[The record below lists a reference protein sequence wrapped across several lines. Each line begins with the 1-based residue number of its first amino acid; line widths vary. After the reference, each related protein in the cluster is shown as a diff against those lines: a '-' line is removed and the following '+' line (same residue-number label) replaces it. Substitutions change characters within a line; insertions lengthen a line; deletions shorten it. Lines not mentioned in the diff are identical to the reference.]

1 MLQCLT
7 ASIED
12 YLKYGKS
19 KQNKSVALPSC
30 FEFSFFFSEKE
41 GFPIHNIK
49 RNESDGDATVRR
61 IQCKSSLISL
71 DLEYLSLCGIFS
83 IQNLL
88 GFP

>member
-1 MLQCLT
+1 MV
-7 ASIED
+7 
-12 YLKYGKS
+12 KVS
-19 KQNKSVALPSC
+19 KIKAWPYRAALNLA
-30 FEFSFFFSEKE
+30 FFSEKE